1 MEQAILALL
10 GITITLMLY
19 LDRSRRANDTQFRKE
34 MNEGFAQLRDE
45 IRKGVLAVRAGISAG
60 LEGRDE
66 GAQSANDTLR
76 QP

>member
-10 GITITLMLY
+10 GITITLILY
-19 LDRSRRANDTQFRKE
+19 LDRGRRADDAQFRRD

-45 IRKGVLAVRAGISAG
+45 IHKGVLAVRAGMSAG

-66 GAQSANDTLR
+66 GAQPANDTLR